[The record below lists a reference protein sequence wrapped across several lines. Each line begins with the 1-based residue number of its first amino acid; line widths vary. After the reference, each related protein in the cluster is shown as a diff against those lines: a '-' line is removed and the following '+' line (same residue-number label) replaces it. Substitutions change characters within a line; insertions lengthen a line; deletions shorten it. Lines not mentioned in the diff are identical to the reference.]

1 MRVKLIWHTPSPER
15 VIAIAMRR
23 CYSTS
28 TIEEI
33 EKEIDSKGDAYIQYL
48 VRKALNDRTF
58 SVLEHVVFTFE
69 IEGISRVCSHQLIR
83 HRIASY
89 NQESQ
94 RFTLAHKEEMVIPPS
109 IQNNPE
115 AIKIFDEVRRF
126 TIEKMEELLRIGIPK
141 EDARFI
147 LPQCVATKLIMTMN
161 ARSLMHFLSLRLSAK
176 AQWEIRELASRIL
189 EEVRKVA
196 PTLFEKVIEC

>member
-15 VIAIAMRR
+15 VIAVAMRR

-33 EKEIDSKGDAYIQYL
+33 EKELDEKGNEYIRYL
-48 VRKALNDRTF
+48 VRKALDDKTF

-69 IEGISRVCSHQLIR
+69 IEGISRVCSHQLVR
-83 HRIASY
+83 HRLASY

-94 RFTLAHKEEMVIPPS
+94 RFTLAHKEEMIMPPS
-109 IQNNPE
+109 IQSNPE
-115 AIKIFDEVRRF
+115 ASKIFNEVIKF
-126 TIEKMEELLRIGIPK
+126 TIGKMEELLRIGIPT
-141 EDARFI
+141 EDARII
-147 LPQCVATKLIMTMN
+147 LPQCIATKLIMTMN
-161 ARSLMHFLSLRLSAK
+161 ARSLMHFLSLRLSTK
-176 AQWEIRELASRIL
+176 AQWEIRELANKIL

-196 PTLFEKVIEC
+196 PTLFEKIVEC

>member
-94 RFTLAHKEEMVIPPS
+94 RVTLAHKEEMIIPPS